1 MRLLYTVYHA
11 PTPRLDPSEH
21 TPRPSLPP
29 GSDRWVVPREKGCP
43 VALRL
48 FLQGPREARLQRGSQ
63 SKTKKNPRLA
73 HRDGWRKAVGDFS
86 REGPRD
92 DSISLPAL
100 LRSRACSPGPRTTPT
115 PDTHTVSR
123 SSEHMNFKM
132 VPRPGV
138 GGVRVRRERVKK
150 ARHEQAGAGIRMRPW
165 VAGGA
170 LRVTRTSVGLEG
182 GAPGKGGGRNGAR
195 PL

>member
-73 HRDGWRKAVGDFS
+73 HRNGWRKAVGDFS

-100 LRSRACSPGPRTTPT
+100 LRSRACSPGPRTSPT

-138 GGVRVRRERVKK
+138 GGC
-150 ARHEQAGAGIRMRPW
+150 
-165 VAGGA
+165 
-170 LRVTRTSVGLEG
+170 EG
-182 GAPGKGGGRNGAR
+182 PTGKGQKSPTRASGRGD
-195 PL
+195 